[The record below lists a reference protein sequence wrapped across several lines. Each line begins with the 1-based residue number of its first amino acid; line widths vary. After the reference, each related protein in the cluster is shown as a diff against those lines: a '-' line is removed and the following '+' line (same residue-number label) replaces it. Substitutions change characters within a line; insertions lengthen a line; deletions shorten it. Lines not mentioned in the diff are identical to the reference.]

1 VGWLILSLVTAIA
14 PLLRGWQSLRRAL
27 PRDEGLDFL
36 RLGAGAQWQE
46 ARLRELEGPV
56 GDFVRTMLS
65 EPSLAGRVDLLCE
78 RLAEVDSE
86 TSQIAEKF
94 TMLVRTVLAVGGLL
108 SVVIIS
114 GAVRERAGI
123 QMAWGLLPTTLAA
136 CSAFWCY
143 WMGRAVSSRVRE
155 RRRNW
160 DTLCRLLERPH
171 MSGSLPE
178 GDAGSPGA
186 DARCRREDLRW
197 EKKSA
202 MALAGR
208 R

>member
-1 VGWLILSLVTAIA
+1 VGWLILSIVAAIA
-14 PLLRGWQSLRRAL
+14 PLLWGWQSLRRAL
-27 PRDEGLDFL
+27 PREEALDFL
-36 RLGAGAQWQE
+36 RLGAAAHWQE
-46 ARLRELEGPV
+46 ARLRELAGPV
-56 GDFVRTMLS
+56 GDFVRTLLS

-108 SVVIIS
+108 SVVIIG

-123 QMAWGLLPTTLAA
+123 QMAWGLLPAALAA

-143 WMGRAVSSRVRE
+143 WMGRAVSRRVHE

-171 MSGSLPE
+171 MSGSLPA

-186 DARCRREDLRW
+186 DVRRRREDLRW

-202 MALAGR
+202 MALAGQR
-208 R
+208 